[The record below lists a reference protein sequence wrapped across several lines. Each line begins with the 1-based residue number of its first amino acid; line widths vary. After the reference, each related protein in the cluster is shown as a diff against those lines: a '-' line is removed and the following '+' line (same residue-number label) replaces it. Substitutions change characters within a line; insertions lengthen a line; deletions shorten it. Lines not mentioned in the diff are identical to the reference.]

1 MAMSDE
7 VKLAVLEQKF
17 ADFAN
22 IVNRLDD
29 AIDKLSEVSSNV
41 VKMLAVHEERI
52 EQALKSND
60 VLFKVVE
67 DRKKENEKHFE
78 KISERIEEVEI
89 KVEEVKKIKWM
100 IVGMGV
106 LVAAASSLFGNLVA
120 NTLTQGISSVRM
132 EHRMVSPHN
141 GSN

>member
-1 MAMSDE
+1 MADE

-17 ADFAN
+17 TEFAN

-52 EQALKSND
+52 EQAVKTND
-60 VLFKVVE
+60 VLFKLVE
-67 DRKKENEKHFE
+67 ERKKENEKHYE
-78 KISERIEEVEI
+78 RASERIDELEIKIEEVR
-89 KVEEVKKIKWM
+89 KVKWM
-100 IVGMGV
+100 IIGMGV
-106 LVAAASSLFGNLVA
+106 LVATASSLLGNFVA
-120 NTLTQGISSVRM
+120 NSLTPSNSSGRI
-132 EHRMVSPHN
+132 EHRSIAPQN

>member
-1 MAMSDE
+1 MADE

-17 ADFAN
+17 TEFAN

-52 EQALKSND
+52 EQAVKTND
-60 VLFKVVE
+60 VLFKLVE
-67 DRKKENEKHFE
+67 ERKKENEKHYE
-78 KISERIEEVEI
+78 RASERIDELEIKIEEVR
-89 KVEEVKKIKWM
+89 KVKWM
-100 IVGMGV
+100 IIGMGV
-106 LVAAASSLFGNLVA
+106 LVATASSLLGNFVA
-120 NTLTQGISSVRM
+120 NSLTSNNSSVRM
-132 EHRMVSPHN
+132 EHRSIAPQN

>member
-1 MAMSDE
+1 MADE

-17 ADFAN
+17 TEFAN

-52 EQALKSND
+52 EQAVKTND
-60 VLFKVVE
+60 ILFKLVE
-67 DRKKENEKHFE
+67 ERKKENEKHYE
-78 KISERIEEVEI
+78 RTCERIEELEI
-89 KVEEVKKIKWM
+89 KVEEVKKVKWM
-100 IVGMGV
+100 IIGMGV
-106 LVAAASSLFGNLVA
+106 LVATASSLFGNLVA
-120 NTLTQGISSVRM
+120 NTLTQKDLPVKM
-132 EHRMVSPHN
+132 EHHIVVPQN

>member
-1 MAMSDE
+1 MADE

-17 ADFAN
+17 TEFAN

-52 EQALKSND
+52 EQAVKTND
-60 VLFKVVE
+60 ILFKLVE
-67 DRKKENEKHFE
+67 ERKKENEKHYE
-78 KISERIEEVEI
+78 KTCERIEELEI
-89 KVEEVKKIKWM
+89 KVEEVKKVKWM

-106 LVAAASSLFGNLVA
+106 LVAAASSLLGNLVA
-120 NTLTQGISSVRM
+120 NSLTPTNSSVRM
-132 EHRMVSPHN
+132 EHSIVSPHN

>member
-1 MAMSDE
+1 MSDE

-52 EQALKSND
+52 EQTVKTND
-60 VLFKVVE
+60 ILFKLVE
-67 DRKKENEKHFE
+67 ERKKENERHYE
-78 KISERIEEVEI
+78 KTCERIEELEI
-89 KVEEVKKIKWM
+89 KVEEVKKVKWM

-106 LVAAASSLFGNLVA
+106 LVAAGSSLLGNLIS
-120 NTLTQGISSVRM
+120 NYLTPNNIPVKLERRIVVPQ
-132 EHRMVSPHN
+132 N

>member
-1 MAMSDE
+1 MADE

-17 ADFAN
+17 TEFAN

-52 EQALKSND
+52 EQAVKTND
-60 VLFKVVE
+60 ILFKLVE
-67 DRKKENEKHFE
+67 ERKKENEKHYE
-78 KISERIEEVEI
+78 RTCERIEELEI
-89 KVEEVKKIKWM
+89 KIEEVKKVKWM
-100 IVGMGV
+100 IIGMGV
-106 LVAAASSLFGNLVA
+106 LVAAASSLLGNLVA
-120 NTLTQGISSVRM
+120 NSLTPNNSSVRI
-132 EHRMVSPHN
+132 EHRISAPQN

>member
-1 MAMSDE
+1 MADE

-17 ADFAN
+17 TEFAN

-52 EQALKSND
+52 EQAVKTND
-60 VLFKVVE
+60 VLFKLVE
-67 DRKKENEKHFE
+67 ERKKENEKHYE
-78 KISERIEEVEI
+78 RTCERIEELEI
-89 KVEEVKKIKWM
+89 KIEEVRKVKWM
-100 IVGMGV
+100 IIGMGV
-106 LVAAASSLFGNLVA
+106 LVATASSLLGNFVA
-120 NTLTQGISSVRM
+120 NSLTPNNSPVRIEHHISA
-132 EHRMVSPHN
+132 PQN

>member
-1 MAMSDE
+1 MADE

-52 EQALKSND
+52 EQAVKTND
-60 VLFKVVE
+60 ILFKLVE
-67 DRKKENEKHFE
+67 ERKKENEKHYE
-78 KISERIEEVEI
+78 RTCERIEELEI
-89 KVEEVKKIKWM
+89 KVEEVKKVKWM
-100 IVGMGV
+100 IIGMGV
-106 LVAAASSLFGNLVA
+106 LVATASSLLGNYLA
-120 NTLTQGISSVRM
+120 NSLTPNNTSVRM
-132 EHRMVSPHN
+132 DHQIVSPQN